1 MKHSNLQGSAA
12 NASPLLGRTI
22 RCALLATTVMPFAAM
37 AQTATDTGSAANSGN
52 TIQEIVVTA
61 QKREEKLSNVPITVS
76 TVSPHAL
83 QTAGI
88 MTPTDLQNIVPGLV
102 ADPGAVAGAFFTPY
116 IRGVGTAATAVGN
129 DPSVATFIDGV
140 YQSDKG
146 SNIFD
151 LNDVDH
157 IEVLKGPQGTLFGRN
172 ATGGAINVVSRKPSF
187 TTEVE
192 AEASYGNYDK
202 TDEKLYL
209 SGPLSSTLAA
219 SVAVNNRDGG
229 NFIRIIDGPGHT
241 GGTSAT
247 SVSARLLWKPS
258 SAFVGELSFM
268 YNKSRTTNL
277 VGAINPI
284 APNLGAIYGGI
295 DAPDPYTTTAV
306 QAAADYLTTSA
317 YRVALNMRYSLAT
330 VDLVSISGYVNDKT
344 FQSVDYDASS
354 ANLFGFVNPTSTKDF
369 SQEFQV
375 VSTTSGKLKYVVGAY
390 FLSNHAAVNGLEEL
404 IGVPFPGTDAQT
416 LGAPGGLKVVANVS
430 GPITAYA
437 GYAQGTYAF
446 DPMTNLTIGA
456 RYSVEVRRYTFQEQA
471 IGQLAPGLVLPDLT
485 VIAAQPGEE
494 STTFRA
500 PTWRI
505 SLDHHFTN
513 DIMVYASENR
523 GFKSGGYNFQSY
535 DVNQQPVNPEKLDA
549 YEIGAKTKWLDRKLQ
564 LNLSAFYYDYRNIQ
578 IERIAPGIGG
588 GTQLQNAPGE
598 KLYGLD
604 AEVVVIP
611 VRNLHL
617 SASASLLHAKYD
629 ELDGADAYYLAGS
642 PHSPCP
648 TNPATVPCTGSINA
662 TGFEGLYAP
671 KYSFTMA
678 ADYTAE
684 LPNGWSLLFSG
695 NYFRTGQ
702 YLTTISE
709 GNFATTGPY
718 GLLSASV
725 TLKDPS
731 THYYVRV
738 FGTNLT
744 NDKYVGYTPTSF
756 GNNRIYVDPLEYG
769 VAVGLKF

>member
-1 MKHSNLQGSAA
+1 MQYQNSKDPLIAA
-12 NASPLLGRTI
+12 KRLPGRAL
-22 RCALLATTVMPFAAM
+22 RLALLATTLVPVAAI
-37 AQTATDTGSAANSGN
+37 AQTAPGTTAAAAPDTG
-52 TIQEIVVTA
+52 TVQEIVVTA

-76 TVSPHAL
+76 TVSPHTL

-88 MTPTDLQNIVPGLV
+88 MTPADLQNIVPGLV

-187 TTEVE
+187 ITKIE
-192 AEASYGNYDK
+192 AEASYGKYDK
-202 TDEKLYL
+202 SDEKLYVT
-209 SGPLSSTLAA
+209 GPLSSTLAA
-219 SVAVNNRDGG
+219 SLAVNNRDGG
-229 NFIRIIDGPGHT
+229 NFIKIIDGPGHS

-247 SVSARLLWKPS
+247 SLSARLLWQPGS
-258 SAFVGELSFM
+258 DFSAELSYM

-277 VGAINPI
+277 VGSINPV
-284 APNLGAIYGGI
+284 APNLGAIFGGL
-295 DAPDPYTTTAV
+295 DAPDPYTTTAA
-306 QAAADYLTTSA
+306 QAAANYLTTQA
-317 YRVALNMRYSLAT
+317 DRVALNMRYSLGT

-344 FQSVDYDASS
+344 YQSVDYDASS
-354 ANLFGFVNPTSTKDF
+354 ATVFGFVNPTSTKDF
-369 SQEFQV
+369 SQEFQI
-375 VSTTSGKLKYVVGAY
+375 VSTTAGKLKYVIGAY

-416 LGAPGGLKVVANVS
+416 LAAPGGLKVVANVS

-446 DPMTNLTIGA
+446 DPNTNLTLGA

-471 IGQLAPGLVLPDLT
+471 VGQLAPGFVLPALT
-485 VIAAQPGEE
+485 LISAQPGEE

-505 SLDHHFTN
+505 SLDHHFT
-513 DIMVYASENR
+513 DDVMVYASENR

-535 DVNQQPVNPEKLDA
+535 NVGQQPVNPEKLDA

-564 LNLSAFYYDYRNIQ
+564 INLSTFYYNYRNIQ
-578 IERIAPGIGG
+578 IERIDPGISG

-604 AEVVVIP
+604 AEAVLVP
-611 VRNLHL
+611 VRDLHL

-629 ELDGADAYYLAGS
+629 ALDAADAYYMPGS
-642 PHSPCP
+642 ANSPCP
-648 TNPATVPCTGSINA
+648 ANPANVPCSGSINA
-662 TGFEGLYAP
+662 TGFQGLYAP
-671 KYSFTMA
+671 KYSFTLA
-678 ADYTAE
+678 ADYTAH
-684 LPNGWSLLFSG
+684 LPGGWSLLVSG

-725 TLKDPS
+725 TLNDPS
-731 THYYVRV
+731 QH
-738 FGTNLT
+738 
-744 NDKYVGYTPTSF
+744 
-756 GNNRIYVDPLEYG
+756 
-769 VAVGLKF
+769 